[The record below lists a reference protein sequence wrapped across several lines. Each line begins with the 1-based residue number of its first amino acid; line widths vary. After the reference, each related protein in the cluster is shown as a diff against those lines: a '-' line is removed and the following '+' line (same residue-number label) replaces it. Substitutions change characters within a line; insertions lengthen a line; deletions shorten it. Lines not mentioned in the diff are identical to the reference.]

1 MGREREENKKGFSNA
16 GFTLIH
22 KDFINNWTKII
33 GTGPTMLYFQLLSYC
48 YGHKKHAWPSVGT
61 LAKRM
66 GVTKNTI
73 RKYRE
78 VLIKYGLIEKM
89 YKRMSANGDYQT
101 NLYQIAKSDKL
112 PKLNHVE

>member
-1 MGREREENKKGFSNA
+1 MEREREENMKGFSNT
-16 GFTLIH
+16 GFTMIH

-66 GVTKNTI
+66 GVSKNTI

-78 VLIKYGLIEKM
+78 VLIKYELIEKM

>member
-1 MGREREENKKGFSNA
+1 M
-16 GFTLIH
+16 
-22 KDFINNWTKII
+22 
-33 GTGPTMLYFQLLSYC
+33 
-48 YGHKKHAWPSVGT
+48 GT

-78 VLIKYGLIEKM
+78 VLIKYELIEKM
-89 YKRMSANGDYQT
+89 YKRKSANGDYQT

>member
-1 MGREREENKKGFSNA
+1 MEREKEENKKGFPNT

-61 LAKRM
+61 LAKNM

-73 RKYRE
+73 RKYRG
-78 VLIKYGLIEKM
+78 VLIKNGLIEKM
-89 YKRMSANGDYQT
+89 YKRKSADGYYQT
-101 NLYQIAKSDKL
+101 NIYQIAKSDKL